1 MKRAQY
7 GALTNIAKALNTS
20 KQNVSRVKRQLETGI
35 APFSPLSKKIA
46 ARLFKTG
53 QINDKILEKN

>member
-7 GALTNIAKALNTS
+7 GALANIAKALNTS

-35 APFSPLSKKIA
+35 APYSPLSKKIA
-46 ARLFKTG
+46 ARLFKAG
-53 QINDKILEKN
+53 QIHDKTLEKN